1 MNEKVI
7 TSKDNDLVK
16 YAAALSEKRER
27 ARSGCFLM
35 EGRRAVSEALA
46 AGCVRQL
53 IFSQTFAASEAFS
66 LAGNGGIPTAVLSD
80 PLFRKISGT
89 MTPQGIAAI
98 CKIAK
103 HDLHQVLVREDHIL
117 LLEDLR
123 DPGNLG
129 TVIRT
134 AAAAG
139 FRALIAS
146 EGCVDAYNPKVVRST
161 AGCLLKIKI
170 IQCRGDLTQIAEEAK
185 HTGFR
190 IYAAHPR
197 GGKDLFETEFAGKLA
212 IALGNEANGLSSRM
226 LRLCDQ
232 LVTIRMEAGVESLNA
247 SVAAALMMYETRRKK

>member
-134 AAAAG
+134 PDFGLLSHPKAA
-139 FRALIAS
+139 
-146 EGCVDAYNPKVVRST
+146 ST
-161 AGCLLKIKI
+161 
-170 IQCRGDLTQIAEEAK
+170 
-185 HTGFR
+185 R
-190 IYAAHPR
+190 I
-197 GGKDLFETEFAGKLA
+197 
-212 IALGNEANGLSSRM
+212 
-226 LRLCDQ
+226 
-232 LVTIRMEAGVESLNA
+232 
-247 SVAAALMMYETRRKK
+247 TRRWSVPLRAVC